1 MKMMEEEI
9 KILKEERDLWL
20 NETFQLRTLKEVLT
34 AKTHAAETEMM
45 LAVTNLKAANELV
58 EKLRKKLEI
67 REMQNEVTSKLLKQL
82 LSQNEDYD
90 AKVQAL

>member
-9 KILKEERDLWL
+9 KALKEERDLWI

-45 LAVTNLKAANELV
+45 LAVTNLKAANDLN
-58 EKLRKKLEI
+58 EKLKKKVEI
-67 REMQNEVTSKLLKQL
+67 REKQSQFNTKLLKQL
-82 LSQNEDYD
+82 LSENEDYD
-90 AKVQAL
+90 EKVAGL